1 MIINHGEQT
10 GGFARNLVSSLRG
23 CYERYDTFPLHHLQT
38 FRAEEV
44 EIVNC
49 KQYSLSQKHFN
60 FFFEKEMLAHVY
72 AVQKMSFK
80 VTFLPLRT
88 YKLYLHSGTDSWILF
103 LQI

>member
-49 KQYSLSQKHFN
+49 KQYSLRNIISQKQFN
-60 FFFEKEMLAHVY
+60 FVL
-72 AVQKMSFK
+72 KMK
-80 VTFLPLRT
+80 RRC
-88 YKLYLHSGTDSWILF
+88 
-103 LQI
+103 